1 MSKDRRLFDI
11 RGEIMKDCRPE
22 DRILEAALHVVQKNT
37 ISGTRMHLIAQEGNM
52 VQSNLHYYFKTKED
66 LLLGLQDKVL
76 RKCHEL
82 RQIDKEQADDNL
94 ESQLDIFFHQKQQFL
109 EEYRQY
115 DFAEV
120 DFWVQARTND
130 KIREAFI
137 KSFAGWREEIG
148 VLLDHYCENIT
159 PEKRSLIP
167 AVMVSMLEGATMQ
180 YHIDE
185 DSFCLSQYLAFCKKQ
200 ILQMIRE

>member
-1 MSKDRRLFDI
+1 
-11 RGEIMKDCRPE
+11 MKDMKPE

-76 RKCHEL
+76 RKCLEL
-82 RQIDKEQADDNL
+82 REEDREKAEDTL
-94 ESQLDIFFHQKQQFL
+94 EAGLDIFFHQKQQFL
-109 EEYRQY
+109 EHYKQY

-120 DFWVQARTND
+120 DFWVQARTNE

-137 KSFAGWREEIG
+137 QSFSRWRSDIRE
-148 VLLDHYCENIT
+148 LLDRYC
-159 PEKRSLIP
+159 PELSDERRHMIP
-167 AVMVSMLEGATMQ
+167 AVMVSMLEGATIQ
-180 YHIDE
+180 YLIDE
-185 DSFCLSQYLAFCKKQ
+185 DSFCLKNYLDFCKQ
-200 ILQMIRE
+200 NILNMIHMEADA